1 MIAQVNMGKIHQPAD
16 VPNNESFLEGKRSLI
31 FIPIEKH
38 RNSKE
43 SGYYFE
49 NKYTTG
55 SIA

>member
-1 MIAQVNMGKIHQPAD
+1 MIAQVNMGKIHQPVY
-16 VPNNESFLEGKRSLI
+16 VPDNEPFLEGKGLLI
-31 FIPIEKH
+31 LIPIEKH

-49 NKYTTG
+49 NKYTTE